1 MRIDAEATEDDSC
14 LLIAVV
20 RLLIGATC
28 AGCTEDD
35 TGKRSVRTF
44 YMSISF
50 EVVTRPLQGSSLIL
64 LVMTK
69 HRVNNSCT

>member
-35 TGKRSVRTF
+35 TGKRSVHFICQFRLRLSPAPFKVQAYF
-44 YMSISF
+44 Y
-50 EVVTRPLQGSSLIL
+50 L
-64 LVMTK
+64 
-69 HRVNNSCT
+69 